1 MMKKL
6 LPGMLML
13 LVSSTCFC
21 KTFLVHTETEFKT
34 AAKQVKP
41 GDAITIANGTY
52 APWYVNIVTSG
63 TDKQPITINAES
75 AGKVIFTGDVAQTMF
90 TITGNYTQLTGI
102 TFTGCNLLKA
112 NGKNG
117 MILDLK
123 NTNHSRITNC
133 LFEKNSTKAQ
143 FMAMV
148 MVSGT
153 GQYNQVDHCNFTGNI
168 DNQDLQVRISKDA
181 VPLYTLINDN
191 VFKDKPKVS
200 WKIFNGGECV
210 QVGQDPVMLGTLV
223 ANTTVRNN
231 RFIRCDGEGEVIS
244 NKSSSNSYI
253 NNYFENCQG
262 ELVMRGGHDCLV
274 DSNQFKGGLGGIRAN
289 GTGHIITNNNISDVK
304 TGIRLM
310 YGMAKG
316 KNKIGF
322 YIAAANCVIKNNN
335 ISNVNTGILVGDNK
349 NEDWTGKF
357 DTTKY
362 PSRVMQDVAP
372 ANNDFKD
379 NVFTNAQKTIVFL

>member
-13 LVSSTCFC
+13 LVSSACFC
-21 KTFLVHTETEFKT
+21 KTYLVHTEDEFKT

-41 GDAITIANGTY
+41 GDDITLANGTY
-52 APWYVNIVTSG
+52 KPWYVSLGTSG
-63 TDKQPITINAES
+63 TEKQPITINAQTT
-75 AGKVIFTGDVAQTMF
+75 GKVTFTGDVEQTMF
-90 TITGNYTQLTGI
+90 TITGNYTCFVGI

-117 MILDLK
+117 MVIDLK
-123 NTNHSRITNC
+123 NTKHSRVTNC
-133 LFEKNSTKAQ
+133 LFEKNSAKAQ

-148 MVSGT
+148 IVSGT
-153 GQYNQVDHCNFTGNI
+153 GEYNQVDHCNFTRNI
-168 DNQDLQVRISKDA
+168 DNQDLQVRIAKEA

-200 WKIFNGGECV
+200 WKNYNGGECV
-210 QVGQDPVMLGTLV
+210 QVGQDPVLLGTLV
-223 ANTTVRNN
+223 AKTTVRDN
-231 RFIRCDGEGEVIS
+231 RFIHCDGEGEVIS
-244 NKSSSNSYI
+244 NKSSSNRYI

-262 ELVMRGGHDCLV
+262 ELVMRGGHDCVV
-274 DSNQFKGGLGGIRAN
+274 DSNQFKGGFGGIRAN
-289 GTGHIITNNNISDVK
+289 GTGHTITNNTISNVK

-310 YGMAKG
+310 YGMANG
-316 KNKIGF
+316 KKETGF
-322 YIAAANCVIKNNN
+322 YIAASNCVIKNNH
-335 ISNVNTGILVGDNK
+335 ISNVETGILVGDNK

-372 ANNDFKD
+372 TNNEFKD
-379 NVFTNAQKTIVFL
+379 NVFTNAKNTIVIL